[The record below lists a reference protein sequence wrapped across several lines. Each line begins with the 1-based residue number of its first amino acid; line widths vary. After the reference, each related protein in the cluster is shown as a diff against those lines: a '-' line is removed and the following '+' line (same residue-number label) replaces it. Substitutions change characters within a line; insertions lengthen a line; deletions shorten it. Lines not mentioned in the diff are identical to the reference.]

1 MVSNPLRYKLYFL
14 LDKPDDFII
23 NYIVNYN
30 KYIVKKLTMKQKAE
44 RSPVPLAVQDE
55 KSFGRMLEGVAYAD
69 IGEGG
74 YMRGSLAGESWKA
87 FLQGLR
93 LETVSRLKAYRGE
106 TFMNVEFR
114 ASTLQ
119 PYCEERMRI
128 EREYVRGL
136 VKLYGNAERA
146 YKSLSG

>member
-1 MVSNPLRYKLYFL
+1 MHMN
-14 LDKPDDFII
+14 
-23 NYIVNYN
+23 
-30 KYIVKKLTMKQKAE
+30 VKDAE
-44 RSPVPLAVQDE
+44 P
-55 KSFGRMLEGVAYAD
+55 FGQALENMLSSD

-74 YMRGSLAGESWKA
+74 YLKGSLSGESWKA
-87 FLQGLR
+87 FLKGLR
-93 LETVSRLKAYRGE
+93 REAVNRLKAYRGE
-106 TFMNVEFR
+106 AFMHVEFR
-114 ASTLQ
+114 ASSLQ

>member
-1 MVSNPLRYKLYFL
+1 
-14 LDKPDDFII
+14 
-23 NYIVNYN
+23 
-30 KYIVKKLTMKQKAE
+30 MKRKAE
-44 RSPVPLAVQDE
+44 KSSVRTTLQDD
-55 KSFGRMLEGVAYAD
+55 KSFGRALENMLGSD

-74 YMRGSLAGESWKA
+74 YMQGSLAGESWKA

-93 LETVSRLKAYRGE
+93 GEAVTRLKAYRGE
-106 TFMNVEFR
+106 AFMHVEFR
-114 ASTLQ
+114 ASSLQ

-136 VKLYGNAERA
+136 VKLYGNAERT

>member
-1 MVSNPLRYKLYFL
+1 MRQRTSEPPVQGS
-14 LDKPDDFII
+14 DKD
-23 NYIVNYN
+23 
-30 KYIVKKLTMKQKAE
+30 AE
-44 RSPVPLAVQDE
+44 P
-55 KSFGRMLEGVAYAD
+55 FGRTLENMLGSD

-74 YMRGSLAGESWKA
+74 YLKGSLSGESWKA

-93 LETVSRLKAYRGE
+93 GEAVNRLKAYRGGA
-106 TFMNVEFR
+106 FMHVEFR
-114 ASTLQ
+114 VSSLQ